1 MSSWRGYYEQ
11 CSKANKQ
18 IKDKLDALR
27 TMRQA
32 ELDSFANIQKE
43 EFRKAYDALLKDI
56 NSQVISLQS
65 LELENEKL
73 KFTVAELEHQ
83 VGLYR
88 NDRFQKSN
96 DQRDT
101 LLSNQQPEGI
111 ASELTLNVRK
121 GENKEISTILREK

>member
-1 MSSWRGYYEQ
+1 M
-11 CSKANKQ
+11 
-18 IKDKLDALR
+18 
-27 TMRQA
+27 
-32 ELDSFANIQKE
+32 
-43 EFRKAYDALLKDI
+43 
-56 NSQVISLQS
+56 ISLQS

-111 ASELTLNVRK
+111 ANELTPQRK